1 MAPTLSPLP
10 IAILKIIDKLGSEDS
25 FFPTE
30 TPDVTLP
37 GPPTPESL
45 ALEDSLRKLVA
56 RFQEL
61 EQKSISSSTSDIRPV
76 TKRVQ
81 TIKDKHVCLS
91 CGHRIDP
98 VPLTPEESPAIDAT
112 LTSNAKNIV
121 SSGLNQFYS
130 ADIDSPFNGYE
141 SSESASTEATMISIP
156 SNNPAADSIVY
167 SSITSLMKGP
177 CFSKRSLESR
187 NSTTP
192 TNNLADEKCIPPPLH
207 SNNRQPQSKPKNSK
221 TISKKPAKVSYQKS
235 KLIAVVDDY
244 VLALK
249 EISTV
254 TKSVSSGDLSQRITL
269 TPRFAEVASIKT
281 TINEMV
287 ERLGTFSKEVTR
299 VAKQVGT
306 DGILGAQATVQDVS
320 GVWLELTNVV
330 NTMANNLT
338 DQVREIAKVT
348 TAVAKGDLEQVIN
361 VKAEGEIKELKITIN
376 QMVETLRVFST
387 EVTRIAREVGTEG
400 RLGGTAKIDGV
411 EGVWKDLTNN
421 VSPHVMMLMTGQ
433 SNGCEFNSAGS

>member
-1 MAPTLSPLP
+1 M
-10 IAILKIIDKLGSEDS
+10 
-25 FFPTE
+25 
-30 TPDVTLP
+30 
-37 GPPTPESL
+37 
-45 ALEDSLRKLVA
+45 
-56 RFQEL
+56 
-61 EQKSISSSTSDIRPV
+61 
-76 TKRVQ
+76 
-81 TIKDKHVCLS
+81 
-91 CGHRIDP
+91 
-98 VPLTPEESPAIDAT
+98 
-112 LTSNAKNIV
+112 
-121 SSGLNQFYS
+121 
-130 ADIDSPFNGYE
+130 
-141 SSESASTEATMISIP
+141 
-156 SNNPAADSIVY
+156 
-167 SSITSLMKGP
+167 
-177 CFSKRSLESR
+177 
-187 NSTTP
+187 
-192 TNNLADEKCIPPPLH
+192 
-207 SNNRQPQSKPKNSK
+207 
-221 TISKKPAKVSYQKS
+221 
-235 KLIAVVDDY
+235 DDY

-269 TPRFAEVASIKT
+269 TPRFAEVALIKT

-361 VKAEGEIKELKITIN
+361 VKAEGEIKELKVTIN

-421 VSPHVMMLMTGQ
+421 VIPHPVCDLTTGQ
-433 SNGCEFNSAGS
+433 SNGHEFDSTSP